1 MSKKAVLILCTGN
14 SCRSQMA
21 AGLINARLG
30 DTFHAESAG
39 TKPSG
44 YVHPK
49 AIQAMAEIGV
59 DISTGRSKNAD
70 EFYGQY
76 FDYVITV
83 CDDAKENCPLWL
95 DTAGEKTHIG
105 FIDPADAIGTDEEI
119 MAVFRDVRDQIAN
132 RVLAY
137 LS

>member
-1 MSKKAVLILCTGN
+1 
-14 SCRSQMA
+14 MA

-30 DTFHAESAG
+30 DDFFAVSAG

-49 AIQAMAEIGV
+49 AIAAMAEIGI
-59 DISTGRSKNAD
+59 DISEGRSKSAN

-83 CDDAKENCPLWL
+83 CDDAKEDCPLWL
-95 DTAGEKTHIG
+95 ANAGAKTHIG
-105 FIDPADAIGTDEEI
+105 FIDPADAIGTEEEI
-119 MAVFRDVRDQIAN
+119 TAVFRNVRDQIAN
-132 RVLAY
+132 RVLTY
-137 LS
+137 LLMAL

>member
-1 MSKKAVLILCTGN
+1 
-14 SCRSQMA
+14 MA

-30 DTFHAESAG
+30 NDFFAVSAG

-49 AIQAMAEIGV
+49 AIAAMAEIGI
-59 DISTGRSKNAD
+59 DISEGRSKSAN

-83 CDDAKENCPLWL
+83 CDDAKEDCPLWL
-95 DTAGEKTHIG
+95 ANAGAKTHIG
-105 FIDPADAIGTDEEI
+105 FIDPADAIGTEEEI
-119 MAVFRDVRDQIAN
+119 TAVFRNVRDQIAN
-132 RVLAY
+132 RVLTY
-137 LS
+137 LLMAL